1 MSDTHDQGAI
11 NASSVILNKI
21 RSEDGE
27 FKQIFTNRFHRSGFT
42 GWPKADAIF
51 KDYFGEEEVT
61 IGFEYKPPLQEKR
74 EYMTGVG
81 QAVSYLHHNDYA
93 GLILP
98 KISKDN
104 YPISDFIV
112 ELFNSRDELK
122 NLPICIF
129 DYDTRSQI
137 TQENLFLRKKIE
149 KKNDYKIEKKED
161 KGKVKV
167 FWAWWRDLSNYEIY
181 DILSLCREYKDKNTD
196 IYTDYV
202 WPTFKN
208 KLESGKALTWE
219 GEPRNKTSIPP
230 GEKQNYKIPFF
241 QLGLIDQDTGHL
253 TQFGFRLLN
262 LCDQN
267 GADSKV
273 FMQALGSH
281 ILKVGKHMQLID
293 LLYFFQEDII
303 KKGEKFKSER
313 HKELFDNYLVDIG
326 QVPPWEDRKPGRKT
340 TGGKQYYIRDEFK
353 LWNKL
358 GFIIGNE
365 RTYFREDYGLQF
377 NWPNIREI
385 YNFDINKFT

>member
-11 NASSVILNKI
+11 NATSVILNKV

-93 GLILP
+93 GLIIP

-129 DYDTRSQI
+129 DYDPRSQI

-149 KKNDYKIEKKED
+149 KKK
-161 KGKVKV
+161 
-167 FWAWWRDLSNYEIY
+167 
-181 DILSLCREYKDKNTD
+181 
-196 IYTDYV
+196 
-202 WPTFKN
+202 
-208 KLESGKALTWE
+208 
-219 GEPRNKTSIPP
+219 
-230 GEKQNYKIPFF
+230 
-241 QLGLIDQDTGHL
+241 
-253 TQFGFRLLN
+253 RL
-262 LCDQN
+262 
-267 GADSKV
+267 
-273 FMQALGSH
+273 
-281 ILKVGKHMQLID
+281 
-293 LLYFFQEDII
+293 
-303 KKGEKFKSER
+303 
-313 HKELFDNYLVDIG
+313 
-326 QVPPWEDRKPGRKT
+326 
-340 TGGKQYYIRDEFK
+340 
-353 LWNKL
+353 
-358 GFIIGNE
+358 
-365 RTYFREDYGLQF
+365 
-377 NWPNIREI
+377 
-385 YNFDINKFT
+385 